1 MFFGGILKVNDEKKK
16 DLDPN
21 PDPLV
26 RGMDLRIRI
35 QIHTKMS
42 LIRNTAYSTV
52 FESHK
57 NVRKVLELNS
67 ADGFL
72 NKTQIFMQYY
82 DRGFQNLS
90 IQKILIYYN

>member
-1 MFFGGILKVNDEKKK
+1 MFFGGIFKVNDENRRIR
-16 DLDPN
+16 PPS

-35 QIHTKMS
+35 QIHTKM
-42 LIRNTAYSTV
+42 LWIRNTAYGTV

-72 NKTQIFMQYY
+72 NKALIFMQYY
-82 DRGFQNLS
+82 DLGYQKLS
-90 IQKILIYYN
+90 IQKI